1 MQHAHLLRHERYMG
15 RVQGE
20 MNDRLVYAVALV
32 EKTE

>member
-1 MQHAHLLRHERYMG
+1 MQHAHLLWQERYVG